1 MPVRLVFTPSSMMLK
16 CSSVELYDLTHN
28 RKFKIKLYGYGGTS
42 HINIVNSQRS
52 GDAHVISI
60 GEVTAGHRNV
70 AKLIVKNS
78 GPRSA
83 FIKSMCYVD
92 DKMTTALSSQHVS
105 LSPSEFVL
113 PPHVT
118 KVTIS
123 SLLMYRV

>member
-1 MPVRLVFTPSSMMLK
+1 MMLR
-16 CSSVELYDLTHN
+16 CSAVELYDVTHS
-28 RKFKIKLYGYGGTS
+28 RKFKIKLFGYGGTS
-42 HINIVNSQRS
+42 HIDIINSKRS
-52 GDAHVISI
+52 GDAHVINI

-83 FIKSMCYVD
+83 FIKAMCYVD

-118 KVTIS
+118 KVTIVY
-123 SLLMYRV
+123 SLHI

>member
-1 MPVRLVFTPSSMMLK
+1 MMLK
-16 CSSVELYDLTHN
+16 CSSVELYDLTHS

-42 HINIVNSQRS
+42 HVDIINSKRS
-52 GDAHVISI
+52 GDAHVINI
-60 GEVTAGHRNV
+60 GEMTAGHRNV

-83 FIKSMCYVD
+83 FIKAICYVD
-92 DKMTTALSSQHVS
+92 DKMTTALSSQHIS

-123 SLLMYRV
+123 SLYIMCMYNCC